1 VQVEYLGLERV
12 KLGVPVLDKLLPEG
26 LPRRSFVLLA
36 GEGGA
41 GKSFILTLIASSF
54 LDRSEKVVYVGLDDD
69 PETILDGMRARIPRI
84 EEYLSKGMLR
94 IVDGY
99 TARYGVALKGDYID
113 HLRSL
118 DPDVLVSTLTS
129 IADREGMRGSGLMV
143 IDSLNPLF
151 WYLEPTNAYD
161 FIARLRAHIA
171 KSREVLTI
179 ATLHTNTQLFADIAS
194 SIEFLVDAL
203 IIARYNVEAL
213 EAGLPVRQIL
223 VKRAKGARISEGW
236 INFTI
241 GEEGLVEVKIR
252 KGNGGRN
259 SSG

>member
-1 VQVEYLGLERV
+1 MEMNRV

-54 LDRSEKVVYVGLDDD
+54 LSRGEKVVYVGLDDD
-69 PETILDGMRARIPRI
+69 PQTILDGMRTRIPLVD
-84 EEYLSKGMLR
+84 EYLGKGMLK

-99 TARYGVALKGDYID
+99 TARYGVALREGYVE
-113 HLRSL
+113 HLRSM

-129 IADREGMRGSGLMV
+129 IADREGMRGSGLMIV
-143 IDSLNPLF
+143 DSLNPLF

-171 KSREVLTI
+171 KSRGVLTV

-203 IIARYNVEAL
+203 IIAKYNVEAL

-223 VKRAKGARISEGW
+223 VKRAKGARVSEGW
-236 INFTI
+236 INFI
-241 GEEGLVEVKIR
+241 ISDEGLVEVKIG
-252 KGNGGRN
+252 KGDVERGG
-259 SSG
+259 SG